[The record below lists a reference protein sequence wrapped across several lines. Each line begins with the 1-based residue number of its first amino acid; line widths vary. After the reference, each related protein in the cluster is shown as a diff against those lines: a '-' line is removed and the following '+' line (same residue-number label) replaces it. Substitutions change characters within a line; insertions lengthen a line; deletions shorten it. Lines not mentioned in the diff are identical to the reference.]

1 VANGRDA
8 YKDRGDC
15 EAYIAIDHGLLEA
28 RTPNREMSSP
38 PLSAVRFNGDGG
50 YGSRGCEERKE
61 RCLTR
66 ARMVTCGV
74 QN

>member
-1 VANGRDA
+1 MANGRDA

-38 PLSAVRFNGDGG
+38 PLSAVRFNGNGG
-50 YGSRGCEERKE
+50 S
-61 RCLTR
+61 
-66 ARMVTCGV
+66 
-74 QN
+74 